1 MNTLLPGRARE
12 KKMMKNRNRGDAQC
26 IKMGAK
32 KDGKGIAEEAR
43 RHRRCDQGVREDSS
57 ARG

>member
-1 MNTLLPGRARE
+1 
-12 KKMMKNRNRGDAQC
+12 MKNRGDAQC

-32 KDGKGIAEEAR
+32 KDGRGIAEETR

-57 ARG
+57 ARGR

>member
-12 KKMMKNRNRGDAQC
+12 KKTMKNRGDAQC

-32 KDGKGIAEEAR
+32 KDGRGIAEETR

-57 ARG
+57 ARGR